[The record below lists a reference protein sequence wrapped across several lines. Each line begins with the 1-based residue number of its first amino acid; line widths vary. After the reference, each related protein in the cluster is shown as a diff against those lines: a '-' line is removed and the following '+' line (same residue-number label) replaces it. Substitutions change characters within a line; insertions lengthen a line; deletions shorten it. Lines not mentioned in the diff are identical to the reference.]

1 MNKSHRKNN
10 GRLCLDMETFSE
22 NEKNSLRLLVESRE
36 QNPTDLLTV
45 EELSLLRSNNY
56 EKACW

>member
-1 MNKSHRKNN
+1 MKTN
-10 GRLCLDMETFSE
+10 GRMCLDMETFSE

-45 EELSLLRSNNY
+45 EELALLRSNNY